1 MVAADMEMVEDQ
13 CVYACLIFF
22 SFFGDPILMLTISD
36 TTLTIISKS
45 VHVVEAKWC

>member
-13 CVYACLIFF
+13 CVYACLIF
-22 SFFGDPILMLTISD
+22 SFFGDPILMLSISD
-36 TTLTIISKS
+36 TTLTILSKS